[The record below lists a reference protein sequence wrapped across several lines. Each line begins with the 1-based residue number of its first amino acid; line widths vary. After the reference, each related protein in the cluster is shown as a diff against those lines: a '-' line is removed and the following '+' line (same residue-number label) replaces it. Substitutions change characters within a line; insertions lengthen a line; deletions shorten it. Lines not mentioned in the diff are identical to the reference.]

1 MTDNLPALT
10 YYGKWSSIWAVSP
23 QPRLSPLFRR
33 LLWGVRET
41 KNGAHVT
48 RVTIV
53 YLAKEAWRNFREL
66 RQDEVR
72 RINLLRGW
80 VNKVMMHLANLLAQ
94 WEIAATFRTF
104 PANKPK
110 TGYFFR

>member
-66 RQDEVR
+66 RECELR
-72 RINLLRGW
+72 RIPKRRSSRWRESLYSPTPIGP
-80 VNKVMMHLANLLAQ
+80 
-94 WEIAATFRTF
+94 AAPEEECPYRRVLC
-104 PANKPK
+104 A
-110 TGYFFR
+110 